1 MALAQVYQF
10 PPIEASPKVATVK
23 RPSFQFYPADWR
35 KDPALAACS
44 LAARGL
50 WMELLCIAH
59 ESERYGFLSI
69 NGKPMTPAQL
79 ARIVG
84 ETPALVTKLL
94 REIEEAGVLSRS
106 EDGVIFSRR
115 MVRDEELRNIRAAN
129 GVKGAEHG
137 KKGAS
142 HGVKGGRPVKA
153 STGEITPLE
162 TPQDVQK
169 EPPPSSSSSSSIN
182 SVAEATAA
190 EPQAADVLADAEKQK
205 TPAELAKQEL
215 WRSAVA
221 LLASQGIDGQQA
233 RTMIG
238 KLSKDY
244 GTEVVLEAVRGA
256 VVTQPADARA
266 WLVTACQG
274 GGKGGVK
281 RGPKTEN
288 FDAKDYGSGV
298 EAL

>member
-10 PPIEASPKVATVK
+10 PPLEASPKVAVVK

-59 ESERYGFLSI
+59 ESERYGYLSI
-69 NGKPMTPAQL
+69 NGKAMTPAQL

-94 REIEEAGVLSRS
+94 REIEDAGVLSRT
-106 EDGVIFSRR
+106 EDGIIFSRR

-153 STGEITPLE
+153 TAGEITPLE
-162 TPQDVQK
+162 TPQEDRK
-169 EPPPSSSSSSSIN
+169 EPPPSSSSSSSFN
-182 SVAEATAA
+182 SVAEATGGRPPKITDPA
-190 EPQAADVLADAEKQK
+190 EIIFGYGLSMLVSGGTAEKQ
-205 TPAELAKQEL
+205 A
-215 WRSAVA
+215 RSFLGGLRKMHGDVA
-221 LLASQGIDGQQA
+221 LIDKLRECAKAKPLQPLEWLAAALPPPS
-233 RTMIG
+233 
-238 KLSKDY
+238 
-244 GTEVVLEAVRGA
+244 V
-256 VVTQPADARA
+256 DAKA
-266 WLVTACQG
+266 TG
-274 GGKGGVK
+274 
-281 RGPKTEN
+281 KTEN

>member
-94 REIEEAGVLSRS
+94 HEIEEAGVLSRS

-129 GVKGAEHG
+129 GIKGAEHG

-142 HGVKGGRPVKA
+142 HGVKGGRPAKA
-153 STGEITPLE
+153 YTEEITPLE

-169 EPPPSSSSSSSIN
+169 EPPPSSSSSSSIS
-182 SVAEATAA
+182 SVAEATGGKPPKITDPA
-190 EPQAADVLADAEKQK
+190 EIIFGYGLSMLVNAGTAEKQ
-205 TPAELAKQEL
+205 A
-215 WRSAVA
+215 RSFLGGLRKVHGDEA
-221 LLASQGIDGQQA
+221 L
-233 RTMIG
+233 IG
-238 KLSKDY
+238 KLRDCAKAKPLQP
-244 GTEVVLEAVRGA
+244 LEWLAA
-256 VVTQPADARA
+256 ALPPPAAGGSRA
-266 WLVTACQG
+266 
-274 GGKGGVK
+274 
-281 RGPKTEN
+281 PKSEN

>member
-106 EDGVIFSRR
+106 EDGIIFSRR

-129 GVKGAEHG
+129 GVKGAEYG

-142 HGVKGGRPVKA
+142 HGVKGGRPAKTN
-153 STGEITPLE
+153 TGEITPLE

-182 SVAEATAA
+182 SVAEATGGKPPKITDPA
-190 EPQAADVLADAEKQK
+190 EIIFGYGLSMLVNAGTAEKQARSFLGGLRK
-205 TPAELAKQEL
+205 AHGDEALIDKLRDCAKAKPLQPLEWLAAALPPPAAGG
-215 WRSAVA
+215 S
-221 LLASQGIDGQQA
+221 
-233 RTMIG
+233 
-238 KLSKDY
+238 
-244 GTEVVLEAVRGA
+244 
-256 VVTQPADARA
+256 RA
-266 WLVTACQG
+266 
-274 GGKGGVK
+274 
-281 RGPKTEN
+281 PKSEN

>member
-69 NGKPMTPAQL
+69 NGKAMTPAQL

-106 EDGVIFSRR
+106 EDGIIFSRR

-142 HGVKGGRPVKA
+142 HGVKGGRPAKT
-153 STGEITPLE
+153 SIGEITPLE

-169 EPPPSSSSSSSIN
+169 EPSPSSSSSSSIN
-182 SVAEATAA
+182 SVAEATGGKPPKITDPA
-190 EPQAADVLADAEKQK
+190 EIIFGYGLSMLVNAGTAEKQARSFLGGLRK
-205 TPAELAKQEL
+205 AHGDDALIDKLRDCAKAKPLQPLEWLAAALPPPA
-215 WRSAVA
+215 SGG
-221 LLASQGIDGQQA
+221 S
-233 RTMIG
+233 
-238 KLSKDY
+238 
-244 GTEVVLEAVRGA
+244 
-256 VVTQPADARA
+256 RA
-266 WLVTACQG
+266 
-274 GGKGGVK
+274 
-281 RGPKTEN
+281 PKSEN

>member
-69 NGKPMTPAQL
+69 NGKAMTPAQL

-94 REIEEAGVLSRS
+94 REIEDAGVLSRTG
-106 EDGVIFSRR
+106 EGVIFSRR

-137 KKGAS
+137 KKGAP

-153 STGEITPLE
+153 TAGEITPLE
-162 TPQDVQK
+162 TPQEDRK
-169 EPPPSSSSSSSIN
+169 EPPPSSSASSSTSIS
-182 SVAEATAA
+182 SVAKATAA
-190 EPQAADVLADAEKQK
+190 EPQAGNDPPEPEKQK
-205 TPAELAKQEL
+205 TPEELAKQEL

-221 LLASQGIDGQQA
+221 LLASQGIDNQQA
-233 RTMIG
+233 RTLIG
-238 KLSKDY
+238 KLGKDY
-244 GTEVVLEAVRGA
+244 GTDVVLEAVRSA
-256 VVTQPADARA
+256 VVTQPADARS
-266 WLVTACQG
+266 WLVTAC
-274 GGKGGVK
+274 KGGAK
-281 RGPKTEN
+281 RGPKAEN